1 MKILLPIL
9 GVLILS
15 GCSSLNTDKF
25 QNYRNIQNQIS
36 QVELLGKLDEKQ
48 QRVKKLEN
56 LQNRFLGMEVDLQRS
71 INYAVKLQTKDFEK
85 RRKVGT
91 LGAFMGLVATTLN
104 VASKANIVTSTA
116 FTGMQTL
123 AINHVTNSDL
133 QIVNPD
139 SYEQMQKIREDLEKL
154 YVKYD
159 ENFKLLLDPSMN
171 QTQWDILY
179 RETDSL
185 LTQMKIKMASV
196 LSPDDYAEK
205 SNRLDGDVN

>member
-15 GCSSLNTDKF
+15 GCSSLNTDKL
-25 QNYRNIQNQIS
+25 QNYQNIQNQIS

-56 LQNRFLGMEVDLQRS
+56 LQNRFLGMEVDLQWS

-171 QTQWDILY
+171 QAQWDILY

-205 SNRLDGDVN
+205 SNRLNGDVN

>member
-139 SYEQMQKIREDLEKL
+139 SYEKMQKIREDLEKL